1 MLYMMT
7 DEDKSVYI
15 NPRVISDIRELRD
28 DAVELILQKQKS
40 KRYIGGNYVCSL

>member
-15 NPRVISDIRELRD
+15 NPSAVSVICELRD
-28 DAVELILQKQKS
+28 DAVELILQKTEEY
-40 KRYIGGNYVCSL
+40 KRYIGGELCL